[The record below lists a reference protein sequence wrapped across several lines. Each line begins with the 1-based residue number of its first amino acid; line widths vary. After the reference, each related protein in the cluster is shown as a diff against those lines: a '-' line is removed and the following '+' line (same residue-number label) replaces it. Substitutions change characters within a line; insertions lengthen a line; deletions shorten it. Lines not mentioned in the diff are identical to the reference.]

1 MIPISEEVPYDVVK
15 GSVDVVVELSMCE
28 APALQRSGLGEWVM
42 ASLLL
47 HLPHLSPCS
56 LPPSHSL
63 NVLSGPAPNWQSL
76 C

>member
-56 LPPSHSL
+56 LPNFILDCSI
-63 NVLSGPAPNWQSL
+63 
-76 C
+76 